1 MSAFYWLVVGA
12 LATWRVA
19 HLLYA
24 EDGPW
29 NAVVRLR
36 AAAGS
41 GFLGEMMDCFYCLS
55 LWVAA
60 PIAILA
66 GDGWRERI
74 LLWPAL
80 SAASILLERA
90 FPERNAAGHAAP
102 VTNEE

>member
-1 MSAFYWLVVGA
+1 MNGLYWVVVGA

-55 LWVAA
+55 LWTAV
-60 PIAILA
+60 PIAILT
-66 GDGWRERI
+66 GDDWRERI

-80 SAASILLERA
+80 SAASIFLERA
-90 FPERNAAGHAAP
+90 VPERNAAEHAAP
-102 VTNEE
+102 VTNED

>member
-1 MSAFYWLVVGA
+1 VNALCWVVVGA

-19 HLLYA
+19 HLLFV

-41 GFLGEMMDCFYCLS
+41 GFLGQMMDCFYCLS
-55 LWVAA
+55 LWTAV
-60 PIAILA
+60 PIAILTGA
-66 GDGWRERI
+66 DWRERI

-90 FPERNAAGHAAP
+90 VPERNAAPHAAP
-102 VTNEE
+102 VANEE

>member
-36 AAAGS
+36 AAVGS

-55 LWVAA
+55 LWAAA

-66 GDGWRERI
+66 ADDWRQRI

-90 FPERNAAGHAAP
+90 IAGQNDAGHAAP
-102 VTNEE
+102 ATNEE